1 MSRLMLLQVKTSCN
15 MLENIPN
22 LIFNLQIKGAWIFQ
36 GLFGDLY
43 ALNVIKH
50 QTLVLP

>member
-15 MLENIPN
+15 MLENIRN
-22 LIFNLQIKGAWIFQ
+22 LIFNLQIKGTWIFQ
-36 GLFGDLY
+36 GLSGDLY
-43 ALNVIKH
+43 ALNVVKY